1 MVSSLVTASSVQSLV
16 QTSYTLEH
24 YVSGDNCQADQPVYS
39 GESPFSSL
47 LTPSTTHPLAP
58 HCPAPP
64 QQHRLSD
71 DDRGS
76 EVSKIHLI
84 VPFSPFL

>member
-1 MVSSLVTASSVQSLV
+1 MFQGRHQS
-16 QTSYTLEH
+16 
-24 YVSGDNCQADQPVYS
+24 DRPVYS

-47 LTPSTTHPLAP
+47 LTPSTTHSLAP
-58 HCPAPP
+58 HWSAPSR
-64 QQHRLSD
+64 QYRLSD

-76 EVSKIHLI
+76 NMSKIHLI